1 VPAIIDAVGA
11 IAPSESTVMAKKQG
25 AMIFRFLR
33 SESTREAP
41 RAGPIR

>member
-1 VPAIIDAVGA
+1 MDAVGA
-11 IAPSESTVMAKKQG
+11 IAPGESTAMARKQG
-25 AMIFRFLR
+25 AMVFRFLR